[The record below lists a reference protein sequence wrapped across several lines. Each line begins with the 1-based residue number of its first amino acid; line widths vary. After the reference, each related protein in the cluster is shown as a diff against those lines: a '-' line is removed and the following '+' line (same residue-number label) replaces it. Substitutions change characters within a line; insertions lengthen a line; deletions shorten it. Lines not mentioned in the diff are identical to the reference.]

1 MEFEEQLRDTR
12 KNHTSLTRADI
23 PIPEPSVEGTAKS
36 ASALLKEFVDL
47 KEDTEGFWQR
57 WIQDD
62 PKKVIQVIEAYGDR
76 RPEEKAYADVLAD
89 TVRVTAKIDLVE
101 AAERLAHPEELLA
114 AERWQEQQK
123 EAWDWISKNT
133 PMNGPE
139 DARMFAE
146 SLDDLAEVSASDQ
159 MSRDGS
165 MKGLENEADTV
176 GFGRE
181 QNASISTSDPSME
194 TAKASSV
201 TTQKKDRMKVAI
213 GRGLQAM
220 GGHTDASMMAR
231 GVGAGALHLA
241 GSMVGLGDKTQ
252 GVVDRNREV
261 IREMQQSRMPSL
273 EDALDALG
281 ADTRGLG
288 IQR

>member
-1 MEFEEQLRDTR
+1 MSTEMEEQLRDTR
-12 KNHTSLTRADI
+12 KNHIPLTRADVR
-23 PIPEPSVEGTAKS
+23 IPEPSVEGAAKGVS
-36 ASALLKEFVDL
+36 VLLEDFVHL
-47 KEDTEGFWQR
+47 EEGTEGFWQR
-57 WIQDD
+57 WIRDD

-89 TVRVTAKIDLVE
+89 TVRVAANIDLVE

-114 AERWQEQQK
+114 DEQQQ
-123 EAWDWISKNT
+123 EAENWILNNSPVN
-133 PMNGPE
+133 
-139 DARMFAE
+139 
-146 SLDDLAEVSASDQ
+146 SH
-159 MSRDGS
+159 
-165 MKGLENEADTV
+165 
-176 GFGRE
+176 E
-181 QNASISTSDPSME
+181 QNVSISTSDSSME

-231 GVGAGALHLA
+231 GVGAGAFHLA
-241 GSMVGLGDKTQ
+241 GSMVGLGNKTQ
-252 GVVDRNREV
+252 GVVDQNREA
-261 IREMQQSRMPSL
+261 IRQMQQSRMPSL

>member
-1 MEFEEQLRDTR
+1 MSTEMEEQLRDTR
-12 KNHTSLTRADI
+12 KNHIPLTRADVR
-23 PIPEPSVEGTAKS
+23 IPEPSVEGAAKGVS
-36 ASALLKEFVDL
+36 VLLEDFVHL
-47 KEDTEGFWQR
+47 EEGTEGFWQR
-57 WIQDD
+57 WIRDD

-89 TVRVTAKIDLVE
+89 TVRVAANIDLVE

-114 AERWQEQQK
+114 DEQQQ
-123 EAWDWISKNT
+123 EAENWILNNSPVN
-133 PMNGPE
+133 
-139 DARMFAE
+139 
-146 SLDDLAEVSASDQ
+146 SH
-159 MSRDGS
+159 
-165 MKGLENEADTV
+165 
-176 GFGRE
+176 E
-181 QNASISTSDPSME
+181 QNVSISTSDSSME

-231 GVGAGALHLA
+231 GVGAGAFHLA
-241 GSMVGLGDKTQ
+241 GSMVGLGNKTQ
-252 GVVDRNREV
+252 GVVDQNREA
-261 IREMQQSRMPSL
+261 IRQMQQSRMPSL
-273 EDALDALG
+273 KDALDVLG

>member
-1 MEFEEQLRDTR
+1 MSTEIEEQLRDTR
-12 KNHTSLTRADI
+12 KNHTPLTRADVR
-23 PIPEPSVEGTAKS
+23 IPEPSVEGAAKGVS
-36 ASALLKEFVDL
+36 VLLEDFVHL
-47 KEDTEGFWQR
+47 EEGTEEFWQR
-57 WIQDD
+57 WIRDD

-89 TVRVTAKIDLVE
+89 TVRVAANIDLVE

-114 AERWQEQQK
+114 AGQRQE
-123 EAWDWISKNT
+123 AGNGISNNS
-133 PMNGPE
+133 PVN
-139 DARMFAE
+139 
-146 SLDDLAEVSASDQ
+146 
-159 MSRDGS
+159 
-165 MKGLENEADTV
+165 NH
-176 GFGRE
+176 E

-201 TTQKKDRMKVAI
+201 AMQKKDRMKVAI

-231 GVGAGALHLA
+231 GVGAGAFHLA
-241 GSMVGLGDKTQ
+241 GSMVGLGNKTQ
-252 GVVDRNREV
+252 GVVDQNREA
-261 IREMQQSRMPSL
+261 IRQMQQSRMPSL

>member
-1 MEFEEQLRDTR
+1 MSTEMEEQLRDTR
-12 KNHTSLTRADI
+12 KNHIPLTRADVR
-23 PIPEPSVEGTAKS
+23 IPEPSVEGAAKGVS
-36 ASALLKEFVDL
+36 VLLEDFVHLKEG
-47 KEDTEGFWQR
+47 TEGFWQR
-57 WIQDD
+57 WIRDD

-89 TVRVTAKIDLVE
+89 TVRVAANIDLVE

-114 AERWQEQQK
+114 AGQRQE
-123 EAWDWISKNT
+123 AGDWISN
-133 PMNGPE
+133 NGPVN
-139 DARMFAE
+139 
-146 SLDDLAEVSASDQ
+146 SH
-159 MSRDGS
+159 
-165 MKGLENEADTV
+165 
-176 GFGRE
+176 E
-181 QNASISTSDPSME
+181 QNASISASDPSME

-201 TTQKKDRMKVAI
+201 TMQKKDRMKVAI

-231 GVGAGALHLA
+231 GIGAGAFHLA
-241 GSMVGLGDKTQ
+241 GSMVGLGNKTQ
-252 GVVDRNREV
+252 GVVDQNREA
-261 IREMQQSRMPSL
+261 IRQMQQSRMPSL

>member
-1 MEFEEQLRDTR
+1 MSTEIEEQLKDTR
-12 KNHTSLTRADI
+12 KNHIPLTRADVR
-23 PIPEPSVEGTAKS
+23 IPEPSVEGAAKGVS
-36 ASALLKEFVDL
+36 VLLEDFVHLKEG
-47 KEDTEGFWQR
+47 TEGFWQR
-57 WIQDD
+57 WIRED

-89 TVRVTAKIDLVE
+89 TVRVVANIDLVE

-114 AERWQEQQK
+114 AGQQQE
-123 EAWDWISKNT
+123 AGNGISNHSSV
-133 PMNGPE
+133 NGPE

-146 SLDDLAEVSASDQ
+146 SLDDLAEVSVSDQ

-165 MKGLENEADTV
+165 MEGPENEADTM
-176 GFGRE
+176 GFGHE

-231 GVGAGALHLA
+231 GVGAGAFHLA
-241 GSMVGLGDKTQ
+241 GSMVGLGNKTQ
-252 GVVDRNREV
+252 GVIDRNREA
-261 IREMQQSRMPSL
+261 IRQMQQSRMPSL

>member
-1 MEFEEQLRDTR
+1 MSTEIEEQLRDTR
-12 KNHTSLTRADI
+12 KNHIPLTRADVR
-23 PIPEPSVEGTAKS
+23 IPEPSVEGAAKGVS
-36 ASALLKEFVDL
+36 VLLEDFVHL
-47 KEDTEGFWQR
+47 EEGTEGFWQR
-57 WIQDD
+57 WIRDD

-89 TVRVTAKIDLVE
+89 TVRVAANIDLVE

-114 AERWQEQQK
+114 AGQRQE
-123 EAWDWISKNT
+123 AGDRISNNSPVK
-133 PMNGPE
+133 
-139 DARMFAE
+139 
-146 SLDDLAEVSASDQ
+146 
-159 MSRDGS
+159 GS
-165 MKGLENEADTV
+165 ENEADTI
-176 GFGRE
+176 GFGHE

-201 TTQKKDRMKVAI
+201 TMQKKDQMKVAI

-231 GVGAGALHLA
+231 GVGAGAFHLA
-241 GSMVGLGDKTQ
+241 GSMVGLGNKTQ
-252 GVVDRNREV
+252 GVVDQNREA
-261 IREMQQSRMPSL
+261 IRQMQQSRMPSL

>member
-1 MEFEEQLRDTR
+1 MSTEIEEQLRDTR
-12 KNHTSLTRADI
+12 KNHIPLTRADVR
-23 PIPEPSVEGTAKS
+23 IPEPSVEGAAKGVS
-36 ASALLKEFVDL
+36 VLLEDFVHLKEG
-47 KEDTEGFWQR
+47 TEGFWQR
-57 WIQDD
+57 WIRDD

-89 TVRVTAKIDLVE
+89 TVRVAANIDLVE

-114 AERWQEQQK
+114 DGQQQE
-123 EAWDWISKNT
+123 AGNRISN
-133 PMNGPE
+133 NGPVNSQE
-139 DARMFAE
+139 
-146 SLDDLAEVSASDQ
+146 
-159 MSRDGS
+159 
-165 MKGLENEADTV
+165 KEADTM
-176 GFGRE
+176 GLGHE

-220 GGHTDASMMAR
+220 GGHTDASMLAR
-231 GVGAGALHLA
+231 GIGAGAFHLA
-241 GSMVGLGDKTQ
+241 GSMVGLGNKTQ
-252 GVVDRNREV
+252 GVVDRNREA
-261 IREMQQSRMPSL
+261 IRQMQQSRMPSL

-281 ADTRGLG
+281 ADTRSLG

>member
-1 MEFEEQLRDTR
+1 MSTEIEEQLRDTR
-12 KNHTSLTRADI
+12 KNHIPLTRADVR
-23 PIPEPSVEGTAKS
+23 IPEPSVEGAAKGVS
-36 ASALLKEFVDL
+36 VLLEDFVHLKEG
-47 KEDTEGFWQR
+47 TEGFWQR
-57 WIQDD
+57 WIRDD

-89 TVRVTAKIDLVE
+89 TVRVAANIDLVE

-114 AERWQEQQK
+114 DEQQQ
-123 EAWDWISKNT
+123 EAENWILNNSPVN
-133 PMNGPE
+133 
-139 DARMFAE
+139 
-146 SLDDLAEVSASDQ
+146 SH
-159 MSRDGS
+159 
-165 MKGLENEADTV
+165 
-176 GFGRE
+176 E
-181 QNASISTSDPSME
+181 QNVSISTSDSSME

-201 TTQKKDRMKVAI
+201 TMQKKDQMKVAI

-231 GVGAGALHLA
+231 GVGAGAFHLA
-241 GSMVGLGDKTQ
+241 GSMVGLGNKTQ
-252 GVVDRNREV
+252 GVVDQNREA
-261 IREMQQSRMPSL
+261 IRQMQQSRMPSL